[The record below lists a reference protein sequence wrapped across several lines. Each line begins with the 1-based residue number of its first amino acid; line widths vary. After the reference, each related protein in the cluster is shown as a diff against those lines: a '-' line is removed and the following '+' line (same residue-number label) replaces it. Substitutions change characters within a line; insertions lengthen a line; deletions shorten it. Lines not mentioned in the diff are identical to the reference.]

1 MHLLHV
7 NSEKEALHID
17 ALINQGNHVF
27 IIVYMEGCGPCNATR
42 PEWQKMGALM
52 QKQYKN
58 DKDLVIIDVNKD
70 FSNGIKLIGSI
81 DGFPTMKYI
90 GKKGKNIETYE
101 DSSINKKD
109 RSSDSFVNWIESKL
123 LRGKIVSVTP
133 YSSAHNVLHRIS
145 KRHKKHNKNSKKS
158 HNKNSKKGQHN
169 QKKRIKT
176 RRRKTRSR

>member
-7 NSEKEALHID
+7 NSEKDAHKVD
-17 ALINQGNHVF
+17 ALITNGSHVF

-42 PEWQKMGALM
+42 PEWQKMGTIM

-58 DKDLVIIDVNKD
+58 DKDLVIIDINKD
-70 FSNGIKLIGSI
+70 FSNVIKHIGAI

-90 GKKGKNIETYE
+90 GKKGKHIETYE

-123 LRGKIVSVTP
+123 LRGKIISVTP
-133 YSSAHNVLHRIS
+133 HSSPHHVLHRLS
-145 KRHKKHNKNSKKS
+145 KRHHGTKG
-158 HNKNSKKGQHN
+158 KKGHHN
-169 QKKRIKT
+169 NNYHKKTKNK
-176 RRRKTRSR
+176 RKTRNR

>member
-7 NSEKEALHID
+7 NSEKD
-17 ALINQGNHVF
+17 ALKVNDLINHGNHVF

-42 PEWQKMGALM
+42 PEWAKMGALM

-58 DKDLVIIDVNKD
+58 DKDLVIIDINKD
-70 FSNGIKLIGSI
+70 FSNVIKHIGAI

-90 GKKGKNIETYE
+90 SKKGKHIQTYE

-123 LRGKIVSVTP
+123 LRGKVISVTP
-133 YSSAHNVLHRIS
+133 YSSAHHVLHRLS
-145 KRHKKHNKNSKKS
+145 KRHHMTKGHNTKGHNNKGHTNKNKRHNKSKKW
-158 HNKNSKKGQHN
+158 K
-169 QKKRIKT
+169 
-176 RRRKTRSR
+176 